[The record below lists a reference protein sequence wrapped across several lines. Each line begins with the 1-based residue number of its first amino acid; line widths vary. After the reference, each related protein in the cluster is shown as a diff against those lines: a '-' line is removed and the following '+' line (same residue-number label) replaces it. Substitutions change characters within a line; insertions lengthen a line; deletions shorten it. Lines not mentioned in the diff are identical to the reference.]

1 MEDNKE
7 VFEKRIG
14 STLRNKWTLERLL
27 GVGGMA
33 SVYVAVHKIG
43 RREAIKILHPD
54 AARSNEMRARF
65 EQEAHAV
72 NRLGHPGVVEIR
84 DIDTTEDGSPFLVME
99 LLEGE
104 PLSERAH
111 RLGSIEVNEILRLV
125 DELLDVLAVAHAQGI
140 VHRDIKLDNLFVCSD
155 GRLKVLD
162 FGIAHMRLGAST
174 SPRTRFGAK
183 LGTAPYMPPEQVKGL
198 PIDGRADL
206 FAVGATMFRLL
217 AKRRIHEANGEA
229 ELLMRMATTPAPPLA
244 SVAPD
249 TPREVCLIVDRALAF
264 DKGRRYPDAATMQ
277 DDVRAVR
284 RGEPPRYAEARLA
297 EGDAP
302 EQFPSEALGV
312 VAPELADRPTVVPP
326 PSSASP
332 PSQAAAASSNGAA
345 SGAGSLAS
353 PTAITLPDT
362 PPSRVART
370 LVMDGS
376 GAPSLATT
384 EDHNPLPDGFGPPP
398 SGSPVPLPR
407 AASQSPVS
415 LHARQTPQPGVAP
428 SPRPAGHVTH
438 TTVPE
443 TAPGKPMSRTMSIIA
458 ILALLVLTV
467 AGAGLGWT
475 LRGEAQ
481 PSAPPP
487 SATPGQ
493 APKSD

>member
-14 STLRNKWTLERLL
+14 TTLRNKWTLERLL

-65 EQEAHAV
+65 EQEAHAA

-104 PLSERAH
+104 PLSERAQ
-111 RLGSIEVNEILRLV
+111 RLGSIPIDEILKIV

-140 VHRDIKLDNLFVCSD
+140 IHRDIKLDNLFVCSD

-206 FAVGATMFRLL
+206 FAVGATMFRLI
-217 AKRRIHEANGEA
+217 AKRRIHEAKSEA
-229 ELLMRMATTPAPPLA
+229 ELLMLMATTPAPPLA

-264 DKGRRYPDAATMQ
+264 DKGRRYPDALTMQ
-277 DDVRAVR
+277 NDVRAVR

-297 EGDAP
+297 EGNAP
-302 EQFPSEALGV
+302 DHNPEELGV
-312 VAPELADRPTVVPP
+312 VASEIADRPTLVPSRP
-326 PSSASP
+326 
-332 PSQAAAASSNGAA
+332 AAAGAPQSSQSSN
-345 SGAGSLAS
+345 GSLAS
-353 PTAITLPDT
+353 PTAVTLPDT

-370 LVMDGS
+370 IVMEGPRN
-376 GAPSLATT
+376 GAPSFATT
-384 EDHNPLPDGFGPPP
+384 EDQNPAPGGFGPPP
-398 SGSPVPLPR
+398 TSSR
-407 AASQSPVS
+407 
-415 LHARQTPQPGVAP
+415 AP
-428 SPRPAGHVTH
+428 SAVPASHPVISAHLSAPPSVPFAGHASH

-443 TAPGKPMSRTMSIIA
+443 TAPMKRMSRATSIIA
-458 ILALLVLTV
+458 IVALLVLAV

-475 LRGEAQ
+475 LRGEADGAR
-481 PSAPPP
+481 PSAPADP
-487 SATPGQ
+487 SPRGR
-493 APKSD
+493 

>member
-14 STLRNKWTLERLL
+14 TTLRNKWTLERLL

-33 SVYVAVHKIG
+33 SVYVGVHKIG

-104 PLSERAH
+104 PLSDRAH
-111 RLGSIEVNEILRLV
+111 RLGSLGMAELLRLI

-140 VHRDIKLDNLFVCSD
+140 IHRDIKLDNLFVCAD

-162 FGIAHMRLGAST
+162 FGIAHMRMGAST

-206 FAVGATMFRLL
+206 FAVGATMFRLI
-217 AKRRIHEANGEA
+217 AKRRIHEASSEP
-229 ELLMRMATTPAPPLA
+229 ELLMLMATTPAPPLA
-244 SVAPD
+244 SVAPGA
-249 TPREVCLIVDRALAF
+249 PREVCLIVDRALAF
-264 DKGRRYPDAATMQ
+264 DKGKRYPDAQTMQ

-284 RGEPPRYAEARLA
+284 RGERPRYAEARLA

-302 EQFPSEALGV
+302 DLSPSEELAV
-312 VAPELADRPTVVPP
+312 VAPDLADRPTVVPVP
-326 PSSASP
+326 PSAGSSAS
-332 PSQAAAASSNGAA
+332 SAAAPGGGGAGIPSSNGA
-345 SGAGSLAS
+345 SGVAGSLAT
-353 PTAITLPDT
+353 PTAVTLPDT
-362 PPSRVART
+362 TSARVART
-370 LVMDGS
+370 LIMEGPRS
-376 GAPSLATT
+376 GAPSLPTT
-384 EDHNPLPDGFGPPP
+384 EDQRPLPSTFGPPP
-398 SGSPVPLPR
+398 SGPYIPPSP
-407 AASQSPVS
+407 SQSPAGS
-415 LHARQTPQPGVAP
+415 RPP
-428 SPRPAGHVTH
+428 SAGGN
-438 TTVPE
+438 TTLPE
-443 TAPGKPMSRTMSIIA
+443 TAPMKRMSRTTSIIA
-458 ILALLVLTV
+458 ILALLVLAV

-475 LRGEAQ
+475 LRGEAGDLRPVTPA
-481 PSAPPP
+481 PSA
-487 SATPGQ
+487 S
-493 APKSD
+493 PKP